1 MVNRSL
7 TKTVLIIEDEADIYY
22 KEATPES
29 SERAIEFYQRRVNSL
44 NAGNVRASLKTN
56 ITNVLRRRGVGWL
69 DQAHEKATEAINEF
83 ESTISESEKETN
95 LEYASCLN
103 IYGLSLYS
111 QGKYDEAKTFF
122 RRSILIKNNMGDVNG
137 IAESENAFSLALTQ
151 EGRRLLT
158 AGHKDQAI
166 EKLVEAVEHARAA
179 VEARRKIGNRRGYA
193 QNCRNLAWP
202 NSELMKISD
211 SEDKIKEYFFKAK
224 DGYTAGLS
232 TWLRITPPPPTEI
245 VTFTNIL
252 VALYND
258 FCRQIDDQEAKKKW
272 TLEGLHAY
280 HRLLVELNLIDKAR
294 SETRAPTAQQNLHAI
309 KELLS
314 TMGLS
319 EERER
324 AEELIA
330 LLGFSS

>member
-1 MVNRSL
+1 VVNRSL

-83 ESTISESEKETN
+83 ESTVSESEKETN

-122 RRSILIKNNMGDVNG
+122 QRSILIKNNMGDVNG

-294 SETRAPTAQQNLHAI
+294 SETRAPTAQ
-309 KELLS
+309 
-314 TMGLS
+314 
-319 EERER
+319 
-324 AEELIA
+324 
-330 LLGFSS
+330 